1 MRTFGPSCY
10 SGQVVESH
18 MSMAVYLKDTHR
30 RGKNVRTRR
39 GAVGSWQFP
48 SARCPEQTPALAA
61 WKADLTELNT
71 IKVGGREVRVPRRL
85 AKAYKNGLLDVED

>member
-1 MRTFGPSCY
+1 
-10 SGQVVESH
+10 
-18 MSMAVYLKDTHR
+18 MAVPKRKMSRANT
-30 RGKNVRTRR
+30 RTRR
-39 GAVGSWQFP
+39 S
-48 SARCPEQTPALAA
+48 A